1 MESCCIEQ
9 FLKGKTIFIT
19 GVTGYLAKILTEKIL
34 RVQPNVKKLYLLIR
48 APDSNSAKKRFN
60 DEVLKTDL
68 FGVLREKLGT
78 NLHGFIED
86 KVFLVPGD
94 IACDSLGISSEQKD
108 EMCREIDIIV
118 NSAAT
123 TRFDERYDTAIG
135 VNVLGAMHILKFS
148 KQCSKLRML
157 LHISTAYVCGEKEGL
172 ILEKPLNYGETLN
185 GISNLDIQVEQ
196 ELVEEALK
204 DLQVRHATE
213 KEVTLAMRVLGIER
227 ATLHGWPNTYTF
239 TKAMGE
245 MLLGNFKE
253 DLQLIILR
261 PTIILSTYKEPFPG
275 WIEGLR
281 TIDTFIVGYGKGKQK
296 VGMAGRE
303 TIADVIP
310 ADMVVNSVI
319 VAMVAHHNPSSNT
332 VVYHISSSRRKTV
345 KVKKFHLLDSMDSLH
360 KYMAIHYIPS
370 LKILNWANFI
380 LCQYLQGP
388 LTSLQRRI
396 NRAIRLAELYRPYAF
411 FKGRFDDTNAE
422 MLRVATR
429 ESNAGDT
436 FDFDPRTI
444 HWGKYLTEAHIPG
457 LVKHIF

>member
-303 TIADVIP
+303 TIADVK
-310 ADMVVNSVI
+310 
-319 VAMVAHHNPSSNT
+319 NPWIDT
-332 VVYHISSSRRKTV
+332 RGKTV

>member
-123 TRFDERYDTAIG
+123 TRFD
-135 VNVLGAMHILKFS
+135 
-148 KQCSKLRML
+148 
-157 LHISTAYVCGEKEGL
+157 
-172 ILEKPLNYGETLN
+172 
-185 GISNLDIQVEQ
+185 
-196 ELVEEALK
+196 
-204 DLQVRHATE
+204 
-213 KEVTLAMRVLGIER
+213 ER